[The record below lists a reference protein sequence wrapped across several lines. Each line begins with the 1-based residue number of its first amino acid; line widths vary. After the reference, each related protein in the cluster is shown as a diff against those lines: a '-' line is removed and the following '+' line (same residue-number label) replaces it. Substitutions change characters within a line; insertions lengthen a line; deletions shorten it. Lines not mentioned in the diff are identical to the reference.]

1 MSLRDILAATDKPLS
16 NGDMQVIEVLLANPQ
31 RAVFMPA
38 SEVASRA
45 SVHEST
51 VTRLAQKLGFAGY
64 PQMRESLREDALA
77 TGGLSS
83 RIVDAASSRRHELRA
98 LVQNDADA
106 LLQLPAYV
114 SQDELT
120 RAAEMIFA
128 ARTVFMTGNP
138 YAYPVRAYLERRL
151 RRYGVQ
157 VVGLPDSDYEASE
170 LLQTMRD
177 GDLLI
182 TFAFR
187 RPPSRLSKLL
197 ALTHGRGARSL
208 VIADVVGMQ
217 LRPSPTQI
225 IAAPRG
231 SDDVFRTPI
240 VPMMIVYALQLS
252 LLHVDPH
259 RCTEALDQLDDV
271 MALLDA
277 EGPANLYTNYVAQE
291 ILGDGVGER
300 S

>member
-38 SEVASRA
+38 AEVASRA

-51 VTRLAQKLGFAGY
+51 VTRLAQKLGFSGY

-77 TGGLSS
+77 GGNLSS
-83 RIVDAASSRRHELRA
+83 RIVDAASSRRHELRS

-106 LLQLPAYV
+106 LMQLPAYV

-120 RAAEMIFA
+120 RAAEMILDA
-128 ARTVFMTGNP
+128 GRVFTTGNP

-151 RRYGVQ
+151 RRYGVD
-157 VVGLPDSDYEASE
+157 VIGLPDSPYEASE
-170 LLQTMRD
+170 LLQTMKP

-182 TFAFR
+182 AFAFR
-187 RPPSRLSKLL
+187 RPPSRLTKLL
-197 ALTHGRGARSL
+197 TLAHDRGARTV

-217 LRPSPTQI
+217 LRPTPTQV

-231 SDDVFRTPI
+231 SDDIFRTPI
-240 VPMMIVYALQLS
+240 VPLMIVYALQLS
-252 LLHVDPH
+252 LLHVDPV
-259 RCTEALDQLDDV
+259 RCTQALDQLDDV
-271 MALLDA
+271 MSLLDA

-291 ILGDGVGER
+291 ILGEATEER
-300 S
+300 A